1 VADSLVPIIDPHAS
15 PKPSSLA
22 FAFAGSRMVAVRSE
36 GVLRVPEYGHLSEL
50 LGDPPD
56 AVYLGRLGDRD
67 CFALSIPEGADLGT
81 DLVVAGLREL
91 YLVLP
96 EHLMAAAG
104 RAFQTLE
111 WYHGHAYCGRCGT
124 PTELSGTEM
133 ARSCPTCGA
142 LHFPRVTPAVIML
155 VEREGEV
162 LLARNRR
169 FAGPFYS
176 VLAGFVEPGETLE
189 QAVAREVGEEAGIEI
204 GDVRYFGSQSWP
216 FPSQLM
222 IGFFARHSAGE
233 VKVDGSELI
242 EASWFRPE
250 QVAAGEIQL
259 PGPFSIARRLIDHWL
274 QRSSIDSRRGFV

>member
-1 VADSLVPIIDPHAS
+1 
-15 PKPSSLA
+15 
-22 FAFAGSRMVAVRSE
+22 
-36 GVLRVPEYGHLSEL
+36 
-50 LGDPPD
+50 
-56 AVYLGRLGDRD
+56 
-67 CFALSIPEGADLGT
+67 
-81 DLVVAGLREL
+81 
-91 YLVLP
+91 
-96 EHLMAAAG
+96 
-104 RAFQTLE
+104 
-111 WYHGHAYCGRCGT
+111 
-124 PTELSGTEM
+124 M
-133 ARSCPTCGA
+133 ARSCPACGA

-233 VKVDGSELI
+233 VEVDGSELI